1 MSNIT
6 VNLLVLKVINIEE
19 TSVFYSALGLSF
31 NIEQH
36 GQGPKHYSSL
46 LGSTLLEIYPA
57 NHESITT
64 NIRLGLNVKSIQET
78 LNKITTVGGSVISQ
92 AKSTPWGLRAVISNS
107 DGHMI
112 ELIENS

>member
-1 MSNIT
+1 MGNIAI
-6 VNLLVLKVINIEE
+6 NLLVLKVINIEE
-19 TSVFYSALGLSF
+19 TAAFYSILGLGF

-46 LGSTLLEIYPA
+46 LGSTVLEIYPA

-64 NIRLGLNVKSIQET
+64 NIRLGFNVKSIQEI
-78 LNKITTVGGSVISQ
+78 LNKITILGGSVISQ

-107 DGHMI
+107 DGHII
-112 ELIENS
+112 ELIESS